1 MTSRIKQTRTKTRKP
16 IDILKSITFYV
27 NLIIAVGGAELAGA
41 YYVSR
46 KVTNWKAADAKKP
59 PAFAGG
65 ARKLGACGAEMLP
78 MGMVL

>member
-1 MTSRIKQTRTKTRKP
+1 MRMKSEL
-16 IDILKSITFYV
+16 LKFIAFNV
-27 NLIIAVGGAELAGA
+27 NLIIAIGDAILAGA

>member
-1 MTSRIKQTRTKTRKP
+1 M
-16 IDILKSITFYV
+16 
-27 NLIIAVGGAELAGA
+27 NLIVAVVGAELAGA

-65 ARKLGACGAEMLP
+65 ARKLGAWSRDASKGY
-78 MGMVL
+78 GFINSIS